1 MATIWQAI
9 PKFLIAFL
17 LLFFELQA
25 QERMPRFRNFG
36 NREGLSTSS
45 VTKICQDK
53 EGKIWIG
60 THDGLNCFYGTHFRN
75 FYQDRKKESGLKQSA
90 ISDLLCDRKG
100 KLWIATY
107 GGGISLM
114 DPVSQEF
121 LPIPEPLRKIPWI
134 QTNSIAED
142 SEGKIWIGFYE
153 GLLIYNP
160 SDGSIKQWETI
171 PGSNSTLQ
179 ATRINFDSQGNAF
192 VATPFQGIHCI
203 SKSGKTWLASFP
215 FEVFGKSP
223 SGLSFFYQLYP
234 SREGILAC
242 TQSGFLNFK
251 LENGKIVKEKRQIET
266 GECFAWLKDANG
278 REWFADAGKSLRI
291 VNKNGLEIPLRLDY
305 QGNLPDERITD
316 IFQDRWGGI
325 WTGGTSGLSYSHPQ
339 LSKFNSY
346 SFNAGKNDSD
356 IKIIWSVFTANDQ
369 DFLVGSE
376 TGLFQFQ
383 NNNYHFIPVQFEG
396 NASGTR
402 TIVYSFCQLKNGRIL
417 AGTGEGVFE
426 IHNFPGAKP
435 YAKKVF
441 PNVQGLISAITELAD
456 EKILFGTYD
465 ERGIYLTDNQ
475 GRLLNK
481 FENKPKDPNSLIS
494 NSANCFLEGVDGR
507 LWIGTDGGVGIFD
520 PLKLSFD
527 NSLWDIWPDKAK
539 NSPLIYSIVEFDN
552 QVWFA
557 TFGSGILV
565 LDKQKRTFK
574 QIGLAEGLPNE
585 SVYRLE
591 KQGDMVWAS
600 TNRGL
605 CQLDRKSFAIKV
617 FTEGDGLQSDEFNHF
632 SSFSNPNS
640 GKIYFGGLLGF
651 DEVSSYLKP
660 ENFNTPRIVLSAARV
675 SSADSSR
682 SLSLNT
688 GNWLFE
694 HDEQNLEIEF
704 AALNYLMPEKNVFAY
719 ELTGAGEKR
728 IPLGSKNKITLV
740 NLQPGTY
747 VLRIFG
753 SNNESTWSKQ
763 ALQIGF
769 TVKPP
774 FWGTWWFRLLTGL
787 LVLSIIILIFNLYL
801 KERLR
806 EQTLDFEK
814 KAAVRKERSR
824 ISAEMH
830 DDLGSGLTSIKML
843 SELLNIRKGNMSG
856 LELQKI
862 AQRSDEMVES
872 LNTIVW
878 ALNDRNDRLEHVIA
892 YLRSYTSSAFEDSN
906 IALDLE
912 VNTENAIR
920 GLEIHG
926 EMRRNIFL
934 ILKESINNIFKHS
947 GASRAIIRI
956 NAASTG
962 LSMEIIDNGKGIDP
976 DKLSS
981 TGNGLRNLQTRAT
994 NLGGKISFENN
1005 IAGGLNVFFNMP
1017 DYNESAIA
1025 TQN

>member
-1 MATIWQAI
+1 
-9 PKFLIAFL
+9 
-17 LLFFELQA
+17 
-25 QERMPRFRNFG
+25 
-36 NREGLSTSS
+36 
-45 VTKICQDK
+45 
-53 EGKIWIG
+53 
-60 THDGLNCFYGTHFRN
+60 
-75 FYQDRKKESGLKQSA
+75 
-90 ISDLLCDRKG
+90 
-100 KLWIATY
+100 
-107 GGGISLM
+107 
-114 DPVSQEF
+114 
-121 LPIPEPLRKIPWI
+121 
-134 QTNSIAED
+134 
-142 SEGKIWIGFYE
+142 
-153 GLLIYNP
+153 
-160 SDGSIKQWETI
+160 
-171 PGSNSTLQ
+171 
-179 ATRINFDSQGNAF
+179 
-192 VATPFQGIHCI
+192 
-203 SKSGKTWLASFP
+203 
-215 FEVFGKSP
+215 
-223 SGLSFFYQLYP
+223 
-234 SREGILAC
+234 
-242 TQSGFLNFK
+242 
-251 LENGKIVKEKRQIET
+251 
-266 GECFAWLKDANG
+266 
-278 REWFADAGKSLRI
+278 
-291 VNKNGLEIPLRLDY
+291 
-305 QGNLPDERITD
+305 
-316 IFQDRWGGI
+316 
-325 WTGGTSGLSYSHPQ
+325 
-339 LSKFNSY
+339 
-346 SFNAGKNDSD
+346 
-356 IKIIWSVFTANDQ
+356 
-369 DFLVGSE
+369 
-376 TGLFQFQ
+376 
-383 NNNYHFIPVQFEG
+383 
-396 NASGTR
+396 
-402 TIVYSFCQLKNGRIL
+402 
-417 AGTGEGVFE
+417 
-426 IHNFPGAKP
+426 
-435 YAKKVF
+435 
-441 PNVQGLISAITELAD
+441 
-456 EKILFGTYD
+456 
-465 ERGIYLTDNQ
+465 
-475 GRLLNK
+475 
-481 FENKPKDPNSLIS
+481 
-494 NSANCFLEGVDGR
+494 
-507 LWIGTDGGVGIFD
+507 
-520 PLKLSFD
+520 
-527 NSLWDIWPDKAK
+527 
-539 NSPLIYSIVEFDN
+539 
-552 QVWFA
+552 
-557 TFGSGILV
+557 
-565 LDKQKRTFK
+565 
-574 QIGLAEGLPNE
+574 
-585 SVYRLE
+585 
-591 KQGDMVWAS
+591 
-600 TNRGL
+600 
-605 CQLDRKSFAIKV
+605 
-617 FTEGDGLQSDEFNHF
+617 
-632 SSFSNPNS
+632 
-640 GKIYFGGLLGF
+640 
-651 DEVSSYLKP
+651 
-660 ENFNTPRIVLSAARV
+660 V

-704 AALNYLMPEKNVFAY
+704 AALNYLMPEKNAFAY

-801 KERLR
+801 KARLR

-843 SELLNIRKGNMSG
+843 SELMNIRKGNMSG

-892 YLRSYTSSAFEDSN
+892 YLRSYISSAFEDSN

-976 DKLSS
+976 EKTSS

-1005 IAGGLNVFFNMP
+1005 IAGGLNVSFNMP

>member
-1 MATIWQAI
+1 MSSIRQSI
-9 PKFLIAFL
+9 PWLFFAFL
-17 LLFFELQA
+17 LLIFEIQA

-36 NREGLSTSS
+36 IREGLSTSS

-75 FYQDRKKESGLKQSA
+75 FYQDRKKQFGLKQSA
-90 ISDLLCDRKG
+90 ISDLLCDRNG
-100 KLWIATY
+100 RLWIATY

-160 SDGSIKQWETI
+160 ANGSIKRWDKI
-171 PGSNSTLQ
+171 PGSNTTLQ
-179 ATRINFDSQGNAF
+179 AGRINFDSQENAF

-203 SKSGKTWLASFP
+203 SNSGKNWLASLP
-215 FEVFGKSP
+215 FDSFGKAP
-223 SGLSFFYQLYP
+223 SGLTFFHQLYP
-234 SREGILAC
+234 NRKGILAC
-242 TQSGFLNFK
+242 TQAGILKFK
-251 LENGKIVKEKRQIET
+251 LENGKIIIEKGQFET
-266 GECFAWLKDANG
+266 EECFAWLKDANG
-278 REWFADAGKSLRI
+278 REWFADGQKSLRI
-291 VNKNGLEIPLRLDY
+291 VNKNSLEIPLWLHY
-305 QGNLPDERITD
+305 QGNLPSEKIVD

-325 WTGGTSGLSYSHPQ
+325 WTGGSGGLSYSHPQ
-339 LSKFNSY
+339 LSKFNSW
-346 SFNAGKNDSD
+346 SCKMGKNDSD
-356 IKIIWSVFTANDQ
+356 LKIIWSVFTPNDQ
-369 DFLVGSE
+369 DFLIGSE

-383 NNNYHFIPVQFEG
+383 NSSYRFIPIQL
-396 NASGTR
+396 SGDANDSR
-402 TIVYSFCQLKNGRIL
+402 TVVYSFCRLKNGHIL
-417 AGTGEGVFE
+417 AGTDQGLVE
-426 IHNFPGAKP
+426 INNFPGPKP
-435 YAKKVF
+435 NAKKVF
-441 PNVQGLISAITELAD
+441 PEVQGLISAITELKD
-456 EKILFGTYD
+456 GKILFGTYD
-465 ERGIYLTDNQ
+465 ERGLFLTDNQ
-475 GRLLNK
+475 GRLIKK
-481 FENKPKDPNSLIS
+481 FENKSQDPNSLIN
-494 NSANCFLEGVDGR
+494 NSVNCFLPGLDGR
-507 LWIGTDGGVGIFD
+507 LWIGTDGGIGVLD

-527 NSLWDIWPDKAK
+527 NSLWDIWPDKSK

-605 CQLDRKSFAIKV
+605 CLLDRRTFAVKV

-632 SSFSNPNS
+632 SSFSNQTS
-640 GKIYFGGLLGF
+640 GKIYFGGVLGF

-660 ENFNTPRIVLSAARV
+660 ENFNPPRIVLSSARV

-704 AALNYLMPEKNVFAY
+704 AALNYLMPEKNLFAY
-719 ELTGAGEKR
+719 ELSGAGEKR

-740 NLQPGTY
+740 NLQAGTY
-747 VLRIFG
+747 VLKIFG

-763 ALQIGF
+763 PFQISF

-774 FWGTWWFRLLTGL
+774 FWGTWWFRLLAGL
-787 LVLSIIILIFNLYL
+787 LVLSIIILIFSLYL
-801 KERLR
+801 KARLR

-843 SELLNIRKGNMSG
+843 SELMHIRTGNKSEP
-856 LELQKI
+856 ELQKI

-906 IALDLE
+906 IALELE
-912 VNTENAIR
+912 INMENAIR
-920 GLEIHG
+920 SLEIHG

-947 GASRAIIRI
+947 GANKVLIRI
-956 NAASTG
+956 NAATTG
-962 LSMEIIDNGKGIDP
+962 LSMHIIDNGKGINP
-976 DKLSS
+976 EKLSS
-981 TGNGLRNLQTRAT
+981 TGNGLKNLQTRAT
-994 NLGGKISFENN
+994 ILGGAISFEDNMG
-1005 IAGGLNVFFNMP
+1005 GGLQVSFHMP
-1017 DYNESAIA
+1017 DYNESVIA
-1025 TQN
+1025 TPN